1 MADVKSGKYTPADKA
16 AIAEGD
22 IIENAI
28 DPETGLP
35 VKVVTE
41 DAAPAEEA
49 APAEAAPA
57 GEEQTGGFCPAR

>member
-16 AIAEGD
+16 AIADGD

-28 DPETGLP
+28 DGETGLP

-41 DAAPAEEA
+41 DAAPA
-49 APAEAAPA
+49 
-57 GEEQTGGFCPAR
+57 